1 MLSRPRQP
9 LSRFAARRIVQRGQ
23 AALILLGV
31 LVAGSGYVL
40 LSSLNTASLAAE
52 RSQITSDAL
61 RQAKEALIAY
71 AVSDDNR
78 PGSLPCPD
86 VNNDG
91 WSKLEDYSGTN
102 CVALVGRLPWRSL
115 GLGDLRDGSGERLW
129 YAISNDFRSN
139 APMSTAPG
147 TPLNSNTAGA
157 LTVTGTL
164 AASQVVAIVFAPGP
178 VLIRE
183 GASTQQQRGDGV
195 CAGPPFTTTPACDPV
210 NYLDIASSIDN
221 ADGSSAFV
229 AADASNTFNDRLVLI
244 VADDVFPAVEIRA
257 ARELGVRLQQHYS
270 AWAGAALVTNPRGW
284 YPWAAPFS
292 TPNVAY
298 AGANDQKW
306 GLAPFSDSAVAWTSP
321 TITDIDGSRSC
332 TINGKVL
339 ECDATAASGGFTISA
354 RVNNVATAFIAPPD
368 AGLVAVAFGSVA
380 GAPAAS
386 WTLNSAARALDV
398 TVTGTFSSA
407 GPHRITVARPGVPA
421 WADISAA
428 WTSTTPHWLVK
439 NNWHHSLYYGVSE
452 GFSIQGTAACGGGF
466 LPLCLQVDNV
476 TSGAHSVVVAMG
488 RPIPARVADAGVCP
502 SPSAE
507 GCYLEGQNAVLG
519 PGADEG
525 LRFEYNRRAGQFND
539 YASVVAGN

>member
-1 MLSRPRQP
+1 MDSRPCHPRRP
-9 LSRFAARRIVQRGQ
+9 AARPLRQHGQ

-40 LSSLNTASLAAE
+40 LSSLNAASLSAE
-52 RSQITSDAL
+52 RAQITSDAL
-61 RQAKEALIAY
+61 RHAKEALIAY

-91 WSKLEDYSGTN
+91 WSKLEDYSGSN
-102 CVALVGRLPWRSL
+102 CVSLVGRLPWRTL
-115 GLGDLRDGSGERLW
+115 GLGDLRDGAGERLW

-147 TPLNSNTAGA
+147 TPLNSNTTGA

-164 AASQVVAIVFAPGP
+164 AANQVVAIVFAPGP

-183 GASTQQQRGDGV
+183 GASTQQERGDGV
-195 CAGPPFTTTPACDPV
+195 CAGPPFTTTPACNPA
-210 NYLDIASSIDN
+210 NYLDRSSGVDN
-221 ADGSSAFV
+221 ADGSTAFV
-229 AADASNTFNDRLVLI
+229 AADASNAFNDRLALI
-244 VADDVFPAVEIRA
+244 LAEDIFPSVEIRA
-257 ARELGVRLQQHYS
+257 ARELGVRLQRHY
-270 AWAGAALVTNPRGW
+270 ADWAGAALVTNPRGW

-292 TPNVAY
+292 TPNTAY

-306 GLAPFSDSAVAWTSP
+306 GLAPFSDSAVAWSSP
-321 TITDIDGSRSC
+321 TITDVDGSRAC
-332 TINGKVL
+332 AINGKVL
-339 ECDATAASGGFTISA
+339 ECDATAASGSFTISG

-368 AGLVAVAFGSVA
+368 AGLVGVAYGAVA
-380 GAPAAS
+380 APAAS
-386 WTLNSAARALDV
+386 WTLNGAARALDV
-398 TVTGTFSSA
+398 TVTGSFSGA

-421 WADISAA
+421 WADAGA
-428 WTSTTPHWLVK
+428 PWTSSTPHWLVK
-439 NNWHHSLYYGVSE
+439 NNWHHALYYGVSE
-452 GFSIQGTAACGGGF
+452 GYSIQGTAACGGGL

-502 SPSAE
+502 SASAV

-519 PGADEG
+519 PGASEG
-525 LRFEYNRRAGQFND
+525 LRFEYNRRAGLFND